1 MLVKKICV
9 MTIVFFMLISNISV
23 SLASL
28 FSFVYNNANMRLD
41 GISIS
46 SQYKFVKNT
55 PKDFIN
61 LCVNISKDT
70 ALFNITSEKFT
81 NIVADKKIAGFGEC
95 SVLMVPC
102 FKFKSGKIAE
112 RVFINDNIGS
122 SQGTN
127 IFYLFLVILIFY
139 LIGYI
144 GLLRVFNDSFCIN
157 KNVLTVKLCL

>member
-1 MLVKKICV
+1 MLVKKIYV
-9 MTIVFFMLISNISV
+9 MTIVFFMLVSNISV
-23 SLASL
+23 SLISL
-28 FSFVYNNANMRLD
+28 FSFVYNNASMQLD

-46 SQYKFVKNT
+46 SQYQFVKNT

-61 LCVNISKDT
+61 LCVNISKDNS
-70 ALFNITSEKFT
+70 LFNITSKKFT
-81 NIVADKKIAGFGEC
+81 NIVADKKVAGFDDDA
-95 SVLMVPC
+95 VLMASG
-102 FKFKSGKIAE
+102 FKFKSVKIVE
-112 RVFINDNIGS
+112 RVFINGNVDV

-127 IFYLFLVILIFY
+127 VFYLFLVILIFY

>member
-9 MTIVFFMLISNISV
+9 MTIVFFMLISNVSV
-23 SLASL
+23 SLISA
-28 FSFVYNNANMRLD
+28 FSFVFNNTNMQLE
-41 GISIS
+41 GINIS
-46 SQYKFVKNT
+46 SQYKFVKNA

-70 ALFNITSEKFT
+70 SLFNITSEKFT
-81 NIVADKKIAGFGEC
+81 NIVADKNFKDLTDNSI
-95 SVLMVPC
+95 LMVSG
-102 FKFKSGKIAE
+102 FKFKSVKIVE
-112 RVFINDNIGS
+112 RVFINNNIDV

-127 IFYLFLVILIFY
+127 IFYLFLIILIFY